1 MFYVR
6 SIIWLVVKELSKM
19 TIEKL
24 EWDDNPEWNEERD
37 KINEIIDE
45 LENFKKFVFNELE
58 CQETADEDLESTD
71 ARPDISIA
79 CTNNK
84 CHCIRRGVEAGLISR
99 NKTLEQVF
107 RYWNHMDGQCF
118 GDWLRSE
125 LLEAKAK

>member
-1 MFYVR
+1 
-6 SIIWLVVKELSKM
+6 M

-58 CQETADEDLESTD
+58 CQETGSREMKRDEP
-71 ARPDISIA
+71 RPDLFSEKIA
-79 CTNNK
+79 ERTEIFELGK
-84 CHCIRRGVEAGLISR
+84 ILGR